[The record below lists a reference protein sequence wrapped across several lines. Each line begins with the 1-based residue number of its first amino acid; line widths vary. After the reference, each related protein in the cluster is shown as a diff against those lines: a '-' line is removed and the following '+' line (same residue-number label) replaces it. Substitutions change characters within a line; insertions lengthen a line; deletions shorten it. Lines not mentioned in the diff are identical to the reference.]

1 MPIKYRK
8 RSRRQHGNRTRG
20 YGTIGAH
27 RAKGV
32 KGGTGLTTGKFKHK
46 WTFYL
51 KMRALGFPGPD
62 GDKWR
67 IGKHGFKR
75 PPQVLRLHQT
85 HAINIKDVE
94 EKLPQWVDAGTV
106 EKQGEKFLID
116 LGTLGFNK
124 LLGNGRV
131 TKNMEIKV
139 KRATK
144 GAIQKMKEAKADL
157 ILTADA

>member
-46 WTFYL
+46 WTYYL
-51 KMRALGFPGPD
+51 KMRALGFPGVD

-67 IGKHGFKR
+67 IGKHGFHVQ
-75 PPQVLRLHQT
+75 PQVRRLNQT
-85 HAINIKDVE
+85 NAINIKDIE
-94 EKLPQWVDAGTV
+94 EKLSQWVEAGQV
-106 EKQGEKFLID
+106 EKKGEKYLVD
-116 LGTLGFNK
+116 LGALKYNK
-124 LLGNGRV
+124 LLGKGRV
-131 TKNMEIKV
+131 TKNIEITV
-139 KRATK
+139 ERATK
-144 GAIQKMKEAKADL
+144 GAIEKMKEAKADL
-157 ILTADA
+157 ILTAEA